1 MLLPAP
7 SPSTLILILAP
18 FLPCG
23 IVTESL
29 PEMDTFSGEM
39 EISPEDELEDDM
51 PPEEDELDD
60 KSPPEEEELE
70 EISPEEDELD
80 EELPEEDELE
90 DKAPEEDEELEK
102 EPPEEDELE
111 LDVELLI
118 GSIVHVELH
127 PSPLLTFPSSHPS
140 AVCLVPSPQI
150 TQSAEPKQVPEFVGQ
165 HPLIQ
170 QSAPHCAYVQS
181 CGQDSSH

>member
-60 KSPPEEEELE
+60 KSPPEE
-70 EISPEEDELD
+70 
-80 EELPEEDELE
+80 
-90 DKAPEEDEELEK
+90 EELEK